1 MPPCTSLLIAAITAT
16 RYERNCHDFD
26 LAFFTVCFLLQIQ
39 NAQDNAKSAKKRVW
53 KDYVE
58 SEAVEAVE
66 EQEKKEMD
74 SERKVSLL
82 FTF

>member
-1 MPPCTSLLIAAITAT
+1 M
-16 RYERNCHDFD
+16 
-26 LAFFTVCFLLQIQ
+26 CFPLQIQ

-74 SERKVSLL
+74 SQRKVSLL
-82 FTF
+82 FIF